1 MDMKLH
7 WIFIIA
13 LAILTS
19 CGKQIP
25 SHVLKPEQ
33 MEDVL
38 YDYHLAMGMFGNKH
52 LIENHQRNAFMN
64 YIYDKHKIT
73 SAEFDSSMVWYTRE
87 ALELCAIYERLEKRF
102 KREHNHAENL
112 LSNRKEENTM
122 TTSYGDTVDIWR
134 KRDIYWMS
142 NGTLNNKLAFEFKTD
157 TNFHAKDAFRW
168 NMDIHFLTPGELTL
182 GLNVIYDNDSVIGKT
197 RKVDESGNQEIYLHT
212 DSAYQIKELNGFIYV
227 KNDSIKDLRILIK
240 NISLMRYH
248 MQEED
253 TLTTR
258 PVSKP

>member
-52 LIENHQRNAFMN
+52 IIENPQRNAFMN

-102 KREHNHAENL
+102 KREHNHAETL

-122 TTSYGDTVDIWR
+122 TTSYGDTVDTWR

-142 NGTLNNKLAFEFKTD
+142 NGPLNNKLAFEFKTD

-227 KNDSIKDLRILIK
+227 KNDSIKDPRILIK

-248 MQEED
+248 KQEED